1 MPDNDGDDDVS
12 ASAARYNEGGVRY
25 DECSNVICPPIDC
38 PVRPVIPP
46 GECCP
51 ICPSTAPA
59 ETVRP
64 RPTTAPPS
72 RRTTTYRTTPEV
84 EEDVSDVMSDKNGL

>member
-46 GECCP
+46 
-51 ICPSTAPA
+51 
-59 ETVRP
+59 
-64 RPTTAPPS
+64 S

-84 EEDVSDVMSDKNGL
+84 EEDVSDVMSDKNGF